1 MLTHQRRFLPSTSAL
16 AAFDSV
22 AKLGSFS
29 AAANELAL
37 TQGAISRQISLLEDQ
52 LGVKLFE
59 RNNRGVELTPIGR
72 DYAKG
77 IGDALATI
85 RTLSLEAMAKAG
97 DTHLRLA
104 MLPTFGTRWLMPRIP
119 DFLARNPSIIIDFAT
134 RIGQFDFE
142 SSGLDAAIHIG
153 EPNWPGTDCQ
163 FLMQEMVAPVCS
175 PAFLRDHP
183 VARAQDLLSMPLFD
197 LASRPRAW
205 EHWFASLGIPN
216 GRGGGM
222 RFEQISN
229 VVQACLADL
238 GIALVPTFLIEPELS
253 SGQLVRAWNHEVR
266 SASAYYLVRPLSKM
280 AYPPASAFSQWLLE
294 QVREFNARQ
303 FGRGEQLS

>member
-37 TQGAISRQISLLEDQ
+37 TQSAISRQIGLLEEQ

-59 RNNRGVELTPIGR
+59 RTSRGVTLTPAGQ

-85 RTLSLEAMAKAG
+85 RTLSLEAMAKASA
-97 DTHLRLA
+97 THLRLA
-104 MLPTFGTRWLMPRIP
+104 ILPTFGTRWLMPRIP
-119 DFLARNPSIIIDFAT
+119 DFLAQNPAIILDFAT
-134 RIGQFDFE
+134 RIGQFDFAT
-142 SSGLDAAIHIG
+142 SGLDAAITIG

-163 FLMQEMVAPVCS
+163 FLMEEMVVPVCS
-175 PAFLRDHP
+175 PAFLAQNSVDQP
-183 VARAQDLLSMPLFD
+183 QDLLTKPLFD
-197 LASRPRAW
+197 MASRPRAW
-205 EHWFASLGIPN
+205 EHWFSSLAIAG

-222 RFEQISN
+222 RFEQFSN
-229 VVQACLADL
+229 IVQACLAGL
-238 GIALVPTFLIEPELS
+238 GIALVPTFLIEPELA
-253 SGQLVRAWNHEVR
+253 SGQLVKAYDHEVK
-266 SASAYYLVRPLSKM
+266 SASAYYYVRPLSKL
-280 AYPPASAFSQWLLE
+280 AYPPATVFGAWLTQKVGEFSSAKIAAAQ
-294 QVREFNARQ
+294 
-303 FGRGEQLS
+303 

>member
-37 TQGAISRQISLLEDQ
+37 TQGAISRQIGLLEDQ

-59 RNNRGVELTPIGR
+59 RTNRGVELTAIGR
-72 DYAKG
+72 TYAKG

-85 RTLSLEAMAKAG
+85 RTLSLEAMATRD

-104 MLPTFGTRWLMPRIP
+104 ILPTFGTRWLMPRMP
-119 DFLARNPSIIIDFAT
+119 DFLARNPAVIIDFAT

-142 SSGLDAAIHIG
+142 GSGIDAAIHIG

-163 FLMQEMVAPVCS
+163 FLMHELVAPVCS
-175 PAFLRDHP
+175 PAFLAENP
-183 VARAQDLLSMPLFD
+183 VRRAEDLLSKPLFD
-197 LASRPRAW
+197 MASRPRAW
-205 EHWFASLGIPN
+205 EQWFASLGMQE
-216 GRGGGM
+216 GHGGGM
-222 RFEQISN
+222 RFEQFSN
-229 VVQACLADL
+229 VVQACLAGL
-238 GIALVPTFLIEPELS
+238 GIALVPTFLIEPELAN
-253 SGQLVRAWNHEVR
+253 GQLVRAFDHEVK
-266 SASAYYLVRPLSKM
+266 STSAYYLVRPLSRM
-280 AYPPASAFSQWLLE
+280 AYGPASAFATWIIDQ
-294 QVREFNARQ
+294 ARD
-303 FGRGEQLS
+303 FSASARTGARS

>member
-29 AAANELAL
+29 AAANELNL

-52 LGVKLFE
+52 LGVKLFD
-59 RNNRGVELTPIGR
+59 RNNRGVELTSIGR

-85 RTLSLEAMAKAG
+85 RTLSLEAMAKAE

-104 MLPTFGTRWLMPRIP
+104 ILPTFGTRWLMPRIP
-119 DFLARNPSIIIDFAT
+119 DFLQKHPSIIIDFAT

-163 FLMQEMVAPVCS
+163 FLMQEMVVPVCS
-175 PAFLRDHP
+175 PAFCAIIPCRGRKN
-183 VARAQDLLSMPLFD
+183 ASMPLFD
-197 LASRPRAW
+197 MASRPRAW
-205 EHWFASLGIPN
+205 EHWFASWHSQRPAAACA
-216 GRGGGM
+216 
-222 RFEQISN
+222 SN
-229 VVQACLADL
+229 NSQTWSRP
-238 GIALVPTFLIEPELS
+238 AL
-253 SGQLVRAWNHEVR
+253 
-266 SASAYYLVRPLSKM
+266 
-280 AYPPASAFSQWLLE
+280 PASALHWCRPS
-294 QVREFNARQ
+294 
-303 FGRGEQLS
+303 

>member
-37 TQGAISRQISLLEDQ
+37 TQSAISRQIGLLEDQ

-59 RNNRGVELTPIGR
+59 RTSRGVVLTLAGQ

-85 RTLSLEAMAKAG
+85 RTLSLEVMSRAT

-104 MLPTFGTRWLMPRIP
+104 ILPTFGTRWLMPRIP
-119 DFLARNPSIIIDFAT
+119 DFLAENPTIILDFAT
-134 RIGQFDFE
+134 RIGQFDFAT
-142 SSGLDAAIHIG
+142 SGLDAAITIG

-163 FLMQEMVAPVCS
+163 FLMEERVVPVCS
-175 PAFLRDHP
+175 PAFLAANP
-183 VARAQDLLSMPLFD
+183 VSRPEDLLGMPLFD
-197 LASRPRAW
+197 MASRPRAW
-205 EHWFASLGIPN
+205 EHWFANLAIAG

-222 RFEQISN
+222 RFEQFSN
-229 VVQACLADL
+229 IVQACLAGL
-238 GIALVPTFLIEPELS
+238 GIALVPTFLIEPELA
-253 SGQLVRAWNHEVR
+253 SGQLVKAFDHEVK
-266 SASAYYLVRPLSKM
+266 SASAYYFVRPHAKLG
-280 AYPPASAFSQWLLE
+280 YPPATVFANWLSRKVLE
-294 QVREFNARQ
+294 FHGQ
-303 FGRGEQLS
+303 FAPKG